1 MRAIEKEFSLFLP
14 CKGSRRELK
23 WTPESRSEF
32 ADSEQFASL
41 RFLTG
46 DEEAR
51 LQKKSAENINA
62 RLAMVMKSG
71 KFCLGYKQTLKT
83 LRGGKAKLVII
94 ANNTPPLRFAFLSLF
109 FISNPSWRCL
119 LRSDLVADRCG
130 FQQERDRILRH
141 VGEDGCPPL
150 QRQQHR
156 VGHRLRQALPSLHPL
171 HHRPRYEESPP
182 FSCNHFAL
190 LFRRLRH
197 HPQHAHR
204 TGLRTSSR
212 IY

>member
-1 MRAIEKEFSLFLP
+1 MKALEWPCELRRRRWSPEFVRAIEKEFSLFLP
-14 CKGSRRELK
+14 CKGSRREPT

-32 ADSEQFASL
+32 ADSDKFSSL

-94 ANNTPPLRFAFLSLF
+94 ANNTPPLRFAFPSLF
-109 FISNPSWRCL
+109 F
-119 LRSDLVADRCG
+119 LRYFEVLFGGVFYNAILIAD
-130 FQQERDRILRH
+130 
-141 VGEDGCPPL
+141 
-150 QRQQHR
+150 
-156 VGHRLRQALPSLHPL
+156 
-171 HHRPRYEESPP
+171 
-182 FSCNHFAL
+182 
-190 LFRRLRH
+190 
-197 HPQHAHR
+197 
-204 TGLRTSSR
+204 
-212 IY
+212 